1 LLFFT
6 FFVAVGGG
14 GGRCAFRDTA
24 RRGGDVMETAAQEAN
39 APTTKTTKVV
49 SDNAPVGSAAPATAK
64 RAKVSGKRKKKRAN
78 DDGPRKKQKTSG
90 KTPTTSKT
98 MEKWT
103 AGDWACKCGFHN
115 YRKNLKCH
123 RCKTDKPAKLGRK
136 GAWEYLT
143 RWSVMEVDEVDE
155 VHHAWLIS
163 QSGIGN
169 EMSDEFFDLFLPYCE
184 GLEDARKKVALKG
197 ALKAQAR
204 LQQIIEAL
212 GGGDKKSDD
221 SEEDSGSDSDGEEKV
236 TAVAAAV
243 AKKPTKRR
251 GKRGRGKGGGGAT
264 APTKNPRT
272 V

>member
-1 LLFFT
+1 
-6 FFVAVGGG
+6 VHS
-14 GGRCAFRDTA
+14 DTA
-24 RRGGDVMETAAQEAN
+24 RRGGDMTETAAQEAN
-39 APTTKTTKVV
+39 APTTKVV
-49 SDNAPVGSAAPATAK
+49 SDNAPVGSAAPAKAK
-64 RAKVSGKRKKKRAN
+64 RAKASGKRKKKRAN
-78 DDGPRKKQKTSG
+78 DDGPGKKQKTSG

-197 ALKAQAR
+197 AFKAQAR

-221 SEEDSGSDSDGEEKV
+221 SDEDSDSDSDGEEKV
-236 TAVAAAV
+236 AAVAAAV

-251 GKRGRGKGGGGAT
+251 GKRGKGKGGGGAT
-264 APTKNPRT
+264 APTKNT
-272 V
+272 A

>member
-1 LLFFT
+1 
-6 FFVAVGGG
+6 
-14 GGRCAFRDTA
+14 
-24 RRGGDVMETAAQEAN
+24 
-39 APTTKTTKVV
+39 
-49 SDNAPVGSAAPATAK
+49 
-64 RAKVSGKRKKKRAN
+64 
-78 DDGPRKKQKTSG
+78 
-90 KTPTTSKT
+90 
-98 MEKWT
+98 
-103 AGDWACKCGFHN
+103 
-115 YRKNLKCH
+115 
-123 RCKTDKPAKLGRK
+123 
-136 GAWEYLT
+136 
-143 RWSVMEVDEVDE
+143 MEVDEVDE